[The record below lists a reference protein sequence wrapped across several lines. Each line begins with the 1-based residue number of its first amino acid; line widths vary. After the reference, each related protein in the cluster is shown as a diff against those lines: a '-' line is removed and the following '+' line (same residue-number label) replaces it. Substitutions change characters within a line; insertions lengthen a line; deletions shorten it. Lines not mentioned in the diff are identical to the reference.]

1 MQLVEKSKVGA
12 RRTAAAVVALPMVLG
27 MAFLMAGPAS
37 AQAADPVSGAFA
49 DAGTKVA
56 TYGGLAVA
64 LIVTGLVI
72 WLGVK
77 YVTKGVAKA

>member
-1 MQLVEKSKVGA
+1 MKQNMVQAGRRVGA
-12 RRTAAAVVALPMVLG
+12 ASGIGAAFVMVG
-27 MAFLMAGPAS
+27 LMLAGPAS
-37 AQAADPVSGAFA
+37 AQADGVTTGFT

-56 TYGGLAVA
+56 TYGGLAVG

-77 YVTKGVAKA
+77 YVTKAIAKA